1 MTQAKFEA
9 LVTSVVESVAGM
21 AIAPELADELEAAFP
36 ADGETFESLAS
47 LCRQGVDEGWICN
60 RERGGIRFGRVIR
73 PGPETHGF
81 SVDVVE
87 MEDIVGPHHRHP
99 NGEIDMVIPENDD
112 GEFDG
117 HGKGWVVY
125 GPGSAHSPTVTGG
138 RVIVLYL
145 LPEGAIDFTPLE

>member
-21 AIAPELADELEAAFP
+21 ASAPELADELEAAFP

-87 MEDIVGPHHRHP
+87 MEDIVGPRHRHP

-145 LPEGAIDFTPLE
+145 LPEGAIDFTPSE